1 MRRTRDASPVR
12 VPSPVLIEDPGSI
25 AETLQIVHRK
35 LGLMFERLEQKGFAP
50 IMEEVFSRTSGRSRD
65 GLELDLAKQIWKRF
79 DTELLHMDDPRFA
92 LVSMRTGEWGGL
104 YNTAWLAHEAF
115 PEYAASLSVRVET
128 ALRLGGAAPS
138 SRDTY
143 RFLATAACRVSP
155 VEDVSIEALR
165 TRWQEHSGLSTL
177 YHANGAFGRTKM
189 HKRFFAIGER
199 FRELYP
205 RREISTSLWYIVRTY
220 SYEHDFI
227 PETPVQLLGVAL
239 ACLRGLGHDGVHAL
253 WWLKAARA
261 QLGTSDRHEW
271 FADLKTVFDQL
282 SHPYVLA
289 GAFLSALEEKSPE
302 ELVEL
307 IARSSLR
314 DGYFALRAG

>member
-50 IMEEVFSRTSGRSRD
+50 ILEEVLSRTSGRSRD
-65 GLELDLAKQIWKRF
+65 GLELNLAKQIWKRF

-128 ALRLGGAAPS
+128 ALRIGNAGLDA
-138 SRDTY
+138 RETY
-143 RFLATAACRVSP
+143 RFLETAARCVAP
-155 VEDVSIEALR
+155 VDDVSIEALR
-165 TRWQEHSGLSTL
+165 ARWEEHNGLGSR
-177 YHANGAFGRTKM
+177 YHESGAFGRTKM
-189 HKRFFAIGER
+189 HKRSFAIGER
-199 FRELYP
+199 FRELDP
-205 RREISTSLWYIVRTY
+205 RREVSTSLWYIVRTY

-227 PETPVQLLGVAL
+227 PETPVQLLAVAL
-239 ACLRGLGHDGVHAL
+239 ACLRELGHDGVHTL
-253 WWLKAARA
+253 WWLKAARV

-271 FADLKTVFDQL
+271 FAELKTVFDQL
-282 SHPYVLA
+282 SHPYVLT

-302 ELVEL
+302 ELIEL

-314 DGYFALRAG
+314 DGYFALRAS